1 MKVACLTCFV
11 PRRENISGPSGLLY
25 QTLKWRPAHI
35 SITVFLFVQDQAGY
49 LDFPEVVELAASGI
63 QFVSCSEPSKQ
74 SPAPRYWPLGARQIA
89 RVGMPDLSDFDAVWA
104 YPYWFAP
111 FLRNCQRPVLISGMD
126 CATLLYWRKLK
137 NTSIMSFTKLLRT
150 AAGLMAN
157 ALFEI
162 QYLRGRQVH
171 VVGQADAQVLQLAM
185 VSAMYIPHPFLAYP
199 PINRPARQ
207 PRHTLTFLLSN
218 PGDPIY
224 GSPKYLSWVQDLFKH
239 LHDAPAV
246 RLIVHKS
253 TPESLRAI
261 NAAAQYY
268 PRVTVES
275 VTWVD
280 DYSVLLSTIDVQLFP
295 LDIGAGTKTSVLTA
309 LQHGVHAICSPVA
322 AENVQPNPLLFVAND
337 RLSHFD
343 DALSCALA
351 SVSKG
356 DVPPRLVET
365 LTQHSPK
372 DCGARFWNYIKTHVK

>member
-1 MKVACLTCFV
+1 MKIACLTCFV
-11 PRRENISGPSGLLY
+11 PRRENIKGPSGLLY
-25 QTLKWRPAHI
+25 QTLKWHPAHV
-35 SITVFLFVQDQAGY
+35 SITVFLFVQDQNAY
-49 LDFPEVVELAASGI
+49 FDFPEVVELAASGI
-63 QFVSCSEPSKQ
+63 QFVSCSATSKQ

-111 FLRNCQRPVLISGMD
+111 FLRDCQRPVLVSGMD

-137 NTSIMSFTKLLRT
+137 NTSVMPLSRFLRT

-171 VVGQADAQVLQLAM
+171 VVGQADAQVLQLAT
-185 VSAMYIPHPFLAYP
+185 VNATYIPHPFLEYP
-199 PINRPARQ
+199 PVNRPARQ
-207 PRHTLTFLLSN
+207 PGHTLIFLLSN

-224 GSPKYLSWVQDLFKH
+224 GSTKYLHWIQDLFKH
-239 LHDAPAV
+239 LRDAPAV
-246 RLIVHKS
+246 RLIVHKG
-253 TPESLRAI
+253 TPDSLHAI
-261 NAAAQYY
+261 NAAARHY
-268 PRVTVES
+268 PQVTVES

-280 DYSVLLSTIDVQLFP
+280 DYSTLLSTIDIQLFP

-322 AENVQPNPLLFVAND
+322 AENVQPNPLLFVADD
-337 RLSHFD
+337 RSSLFD
-343 DALSCALA
+343 DALSQALA
-351 SVSKG
+351 SVNKG
-356 DVPPRLVET
+356 DVPPRLAET

-372 DCGARFWNYIKTHVK
+372 DCGTRFWNHIEHHVK